1 MVYLT
6 ISELALKIPKRPKN
20 FDHFKDLFKHCI
32 KLFLQNSSG
41 KSFFGYY
48 PWTIQ
53 KDLVIFRAENVCS
66 KFQFFNGT
74 YVNLFFSFQ
83 PNYPDES
90 SPQLHDNA
98 VEYETSTF
106 LRRVREALLSRCV
119 YIFFKENSI
128 LFFYKYSLFSDF
140 KFQDAKNSKPFYL
153 DSTFGSLGNVCSSS
167 LFL

>member
-1 MVYLT
+1 MACLEFLT
-6 ISELALKIPKRPKN
+6 SVKSSKRQHRSLLN
-20 FDHFKDLFKHCI
+20 KHCI

-41 KSFFGYY
+41 KSFLGYH

-53 KDLVIFRAENVCS
+53 KDLAIFRAENVCS
-66 KFQFFNGT
+66 NLFQFFNGT
-74 YVNLFFSFQ
+74 NIFFSFQ

-106 LRRVREALLSRCV
+106 LRRVREALLSRWV